1 MVGRGRSD
9 DDSAITNEPVE
20 NIRVVLVD
28 MPRLL
33 REIVSQLAAPGL
45 RVVRAYDEPVELVG
59 AVERDRA
66 EVVITGAEAYEQ
78 RELDR
83 LLAAR
88 PAVKV
93 LGIAADGRSSTLY
106 ELVPR
111 RRSLGELSSG
121 RLNDAVR
128 RAVERDRNWRRAAS

>member
-1 MVGRGRSD
+1 MAGEGRGE

-45 RVVRAYDEPVELVG
+45 RVVQAYDEPVELVG
-59 AVERDRA
+59 VVERERA

-83 LLAAR
+83 LLAVR
-88 PAVKV
+88 PGVKV

-111 RRSLGELSSG
+111 RRSLGELSAD
-121 RLNDAVR
+121 RLYAAIR
-128 RAVERDRNWRRAAS
+128 RAVERDRSWRRADS